1 MSRPAFFV
9 FAWRQGLKAKRVLP
23 SSATLPTFYYCKRF
37 EDCVHRLKVGLLW
50 PSLLTEE
57 PRFRG
62 NKEFNPYR
70 ETISR

>member
-1 MSRPAFFV
+1 MSRPTFFV
-9 FAWRQGLKAKRVLP
+9 FAWRVLP
-23 SSATLPTFYYCKRF
+23 SSATLPTFYCKRF

-57 PRFRG
+57 PRFSG